1 MMMVGKVAV
10 IKVIAVKIMVEIAL
24 MESWWLVL
32 LGKARSVMIVVANLG
47 IHAVD
52 GSVLSFRNWCRYYR
66 YLHSGNRMTI
76 ATLPM

>member
-1 MMMVGKVAV
+1 MMMVGKVPV
-10 IKVIAVKIMVEIAL
+10 MKVIAVKIMVEIAL

-32 LGKARSVMIVVANLG
+32 LGKASVMIVVVNLG

-52 GSVLSFRNWCRYYR
+52 NSVLSFGNWCRYYR
-66 YLHSGNRMTI
+66 YVHLGNRMTI